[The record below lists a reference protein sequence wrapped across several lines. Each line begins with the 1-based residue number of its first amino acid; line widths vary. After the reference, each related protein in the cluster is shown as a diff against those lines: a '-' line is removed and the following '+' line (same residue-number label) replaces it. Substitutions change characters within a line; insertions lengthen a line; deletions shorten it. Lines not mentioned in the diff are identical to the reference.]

1 MITATK
7 GAYQRLSSLVF
18 FHKVTTLTQ
27 QLKSYANFNTV
38 TFEGRVFDA
47 TVASGQYGEF
57 LAVTVITNLVDG
69 DDGITVTF
77 NDGNGL
83 LKLHQQGYFD
93 KGRRVHVTGAISGIS
108 EVSEKDGE
116 LQLRKR
122 PQLTL
127 DSKTVQVKLGA
138 APATDKPAAGTK
150 VIRKVVAATPAVNPT
165 PAVTEE
171 KAKAP
176 LF

>member
-1 MITATK
+1 
-7 GAYQRLSSLVF
+7 
-18 FHKVTTLTQ
+18 LTQ
-27 QLKSYANFNTV
+27 IKTYSNFNTA

-47 TVASGQYGEF
+47 TVANGQYGEF

-77 NDGNGL
+77 NDGAGL
-83 LKLHQQGYFD
+83 LSLHKQGYFD

-108 EVSEKDGE
+108 EVYETKDGE
-116 LQLRKR
+116 LVIRKR

-138 APATDKPAAGTK
+138 MPASDKRPAAGTK
-150 VIRKVVAATPAVNPT
+150 VIRKVVKQQPAVDPT

-171 KAKAP
+171 AAEEA

>member
-1 MITATK
+1 M
-7 GAYQRLSSLVF
+7 
-18 FHKVTTLTQ
+18 TQ
-27 QLKSYANFNTV
+27 QLKSYSNFNSV

-47 TVASGQYGEF
+47 TVANGQYGEF

-77 NDGNGL
+77 NDGAGL
-83 LKLHQQGYFD
+83 LSLHKQGYFD
-93 KGRRVHVTGAISGIS
+93 KGRRVHITGAISGIS
-108 EVSEKDGE
+108 QVYEKDGE

-122 PQLTL
+122 PQMTL

-138 APATDKPAAGTK
+138 SPASDKPAAGTK
-150 VIRKVVAATPAVNPT
+150 VIRKVVKQQQPAVDPT

-171 KAKAP
+171 TAEA

>member
-1 MITATK
+1 M
-7 GAYQRLSSLVF
+7 F
-18 FHKVTTLTQ
+18 FHKVSTLTQ

-47 TVASGQYGEF
+47 TVAKGQYGEF
-57 LAVTVITNLVDG
+57 LAITIITNLMDG

-108 EVSEKDGE
+108 EVYEKDGE
-116 LQLRKR
+116 LHVRKR
-122 PQLTL
+122 PQLML

-138 APATDKPAAGTK
+138 APATDKPATGTK
-150 VIRKVVAATPAVNPT
+150 VIRRTVKQEPAVDPT
-165 PAVTEE
+165 PTVIDADTPVEE
-171 KAKAP
+171 VEA